1 MTESDYDG
9 IVMKAPPE
17 FIKYM
22 QKYFPSACWVFKN
35 KQSDKEALKWCL
47 LLDYWQEYG

>member
-17 FIKYM
+17 FIQYM

-35 KQSDKEALKWCL
+35 KQSDK
-47 LLDYWQEYG
+47 DV

>member
-9 IVMKAPPE
+9 ILMKATPE

-22 QKYFPSACWVFKN
+22 QKYFPSACWIFKN
-35 KQSDKEALKWCL
+35 KQSDKEALK
-47 LLDYWQEYG
+47 